1 MGGRALIMKSRIG
14 EKGDSRLNVE
24 HQATEKPSVGLDE
37 RRCVSRIFHKKTI
50 LVGLVT
56 KIVKF
61 PKYPYL

>member
-1 MGGRALIMKSRIG
+1 MGSRLFIKKSGVG
-14 EKGDSRLNVE
+14 EKGDFRLNVE

-56 KIVKF
+56 KIMKF